1 MADDPPVAGRAAH
14 AVVFVVPASAAG
26 ERLDVFL
33 ARQESLELTRS
44 AIQRLIRRHQ
54 VRVNGRPARPSRRLE
69 PGEEVVVELPA
80 PEPSGVVAEPLP
92 LDVVYEDADLVVLNK
107 PRGWVV
113 HPAPGHPQGTLA
125 NALLA
130 RYPEMEGVGGPG
142 RPGIVHR
149 LDRDTTGLLV
159 VARSPLAYRELVRL
173 LKERKVR
180 REYLALVRGSPEV
193 REGTIDAPIGRHPVD
208 RKRMAVLPDGGRAA
222 RTHFQVVE
230 RAGRY
235 TLLRC
240 WLETGRTH
248 QIRVHLAFIGLP
260 VAGDPVYGGRHAQG
274 ELGLEGQALHA
285 ARLTFPHPRDGR
297 PLDFTVPPPADFTQ
311 ALERARAGATG

>member
-14 AVVFVVPASAAG
+14 TAVFVVPASAAG

-44 AIQRLIRRHQ
+44 AIQRLIRRHR

-69 PGEEVVVELPA
+69 PGEEVVVELPP
-80 PEPSGVVAEPLP
+80 PEPSGVAPEPLP
-92 LDVVYEDADLVVLNK
+92 LDVVYEDADVVVLNK

-113 HPAPGHPQGTLA
+113 HPAPGHSQGTLV

-180 REYLALVRGSPEV
+180 REYLALVRGWPEV

-208 RKRMAVLPDGGRAA
+208 RKRMAVRPEGGRAA

-260 VAGDPVYGGRHAQG
+260 VAGDPVYGGRQAQG

-297 PLDFTVPPPADFTQ
+297 LLDFTVPPPADFAR
-311 ALERARAGATG
+311 ALERARSGARG

>member
-1 MADDPPVAGRAAH
+1 MADDPPVAGRASRTA
-14 AVVFVVPASAAG
+14 VFVVPGSAAG

-33 ARQESLELTRS
+33 AEQDGLDLTRS
-44 AIQRLIRRHQ
+44 AIQRLIRSHR
-54 VRVNGRPARPSRRLE
+54 VWVNGRTARPSRRLE
-69 PGEEVVVELPA
+69 PGEEVVIELPEPA
-80 PEPSGVVAEPLP
+80 PSGVVPEALP
-92 LDVVYEDADLVVLNK
+92 LDVVYEDPDVVVLNK

-159 VARSPLAYRELVRL
+159 VARSPLAYRELVRQI
-173 LKERKVR
+173 KERRVH
-180 REYLALVRGSPEV
+180 REYLALVRGWPEV
-193 REGTIDAPIGRHPVD
+193 REGTVEAPIGRHPAD
-208 RKRMAVLPDGGRAA
+208 RTRMTVLTTGGRPA
-222 RTHFQVVE
+222 RTHFAVVE
-230 RAGRY
+230 QVGRY

-240 WLETGRTH
+240 WLDTGRTH

-260 VAGDPVYGGRHAQG
+260 VAGDPVYGGRRAQG
-274 ELGLEGQALHA
+274 ELGLKGQALHA
-285 ARLTFPHPRDGR
+285 TRLAFAHPRDGR
-297 PLDFTVPPPADFTQ
+297 PMDFTVPPPADFLA
-311 ALERARAGATG
+311 ALERARAGAEG